1 MKLNLLKLSLAFTIA
16 FSGMLSAQQI
26 SGNVSDETGPLPG
39 ATVVVQGTTTGV
51 VADFDGNYSIS
62 ASAGDVLVFSYVGY
76 TAQAITVGNQNTINI
91 VLQSSNELE
100 EVLVTGYGSQ
110 QQKEITSAVTSISAE
125 EFNQGAINDASQL
138 LQGKV
143 AGLQIY
149 NRGGDPNAGTVIR
162 LRGLSSLGANI
173 SPLVVIDGV
182 GGASLNNVDPSD
194 IESYTVLKDASAAAI
209 YGSRGSSGVIIV
221 TTKSGGVGAAEL
233 TYSGQLSSSSILNQI
248 DTMSPQEFIAAGGR
262 DLSSQ
267 TDWLDEVTRDA
278 FTHIHNISAT
288 GGNGKTNYRVSANL
302 REAEGILLNS
312 GFDQFNTRLNFS
324 TRALDDRLKIDFNTS
339 FTQRDQK
346 NGFKESMRYATL
358 YNPTAPVYAVDAPY
372 AFNGAQFGGYYETLG
387 LFDSYNPVSIINQ
400 NLNNGERRELN
411 YGINL
416 TYDVSDNIMIPRPDT
431 ELVIEK
437 VLDLTANKKKLN
449 ILEIGIGSGC
459 ILLSILKERKSFYG
473 TGIDISKS
481 CLKISKLNAIRLKLT
496 SKLKLFKSNVD
507 KFNLGKYDLII
518 SNPPYIKN
526 FKLKYLEKDVA
537 KFEPKLALDGGLDGL
552 SAIRKVIK
560 KSSELIK
567 KNGRFVLEIGFDQK
581 NKVISL
587 LKKEGFYINSI
598 YKDLANNDRCI
609 VCTKI

>member
-16 FSGMLSAQQI
+16 FSGMLSAQQV

-76 TAQAITVGNQNTINI
+76 TAQEITVGNQNTINI

-182 GGASLNNVDPSD
+182 VGASLNNVDPSD

-221 TTKSGGVGAAEL
+221 TTKSGGVGAAQL

-248 DTMSPQEFIAAGGR
+248 DTMSPQEFIA
-262 DLSSQ
+262 S
-267 TDWLDEVTRDA
+267 V
-278 FTHIHNISAT
+278 
-288 GGNGKTNYRVSANL
+288 
-302 REAEGILLNS
+302 
-312 GFDQFNTRLNFS
+312 
-324 TRALDDRLKIDFNTS
+324 
-339 FTQRDQK
+339 
-346 NGFKESMRYATL
+346 
-358 YNPTAPVYAVDAPY
+358 
-372 AFNGAQFGGYYETLG
+372 
-387 LFDSYNPVSIINQ
+387 
-400 NLNNGERRELN
+400 
-411 YGINL
+411 
-416 TYDVSDNIMIPRPDT
+416 
-431 ELVIEK
+431 
-437 VLDLTANKKKLN
+437 
-449 ILEIGIGSGC
+449 
-459 ILLSILKERKSFYG
+459 
-473 TGIDISKS
+473 
-481 CLKISKLNAIRLKLT
+481 
-496 SKLKLFKSNVD
+496 
-507 KFNLGKYDLII
+507 
-518 SNPPYIKN
+518 
-526 FKLKYLEKDVA
+526 
-537 KFEPKLALDGGLDGL
+537 
-552 SAIRKVIK
+552 
-560 KSSELIK
+560 
-567 KNGRFVLEIGFDQK
+567 
-581 NKVISL
+581 
-587 LKKEGFYINSI
+587 
-598 YKDLANNDRCI
+598 
-609 VCTKI
+609 